1 MSLKKKGKA
10 MKRSFRGFFG
20 KLLKVLILLGIVSAV
35 LLVIMGFQKAD
46 AAEEEKVPVSELY
59 DVYAKD
65 GTDAIPEEIL
75 SSIFEAFGADYG
87 VLAKYHALLGDDTAA
102 ALITKTFY
110 LPDDDLISTAVGQR
124 VLIYR
129 LKKAYSERELAAIY
143 CGIMGYAPQNE
154 SDLLKLMEAVDLEEV
169 APQLLG
175 ENPLILDILTYL
187 KEHQMLSEETLK
199 KFDPYLEP

>member
-1 MSLKKKGKA
+1 MSAKKGKA
-10 MKRSFRGFFG
+10 GIGSARGCLIR
-20 KLLKVLILLGIVSAV
+20 LLKILMLLGLISAV
-35 LLVIMGFQKAD
+35 LLTIMGFQKAD
-46 AAEEEKVPVSELY
+46 VAEEKKVRVDQLY
-59 DVYAKD
+59 EVYAED

-75 SSIFEAFGADYG
+75 SSAFEAFGADDG

-154 SDLLKLMEAVDLEEV
+154 SDLLKLMEAVDLEEA

-199 KFDPYLEP
+199 KFDAYLE

>member
-1 MSLKKKGKA
+1 MSAKKGKA
-10 MKRSFRGFFG
+10 GKGSARGCLIR
-20 KLLKVLILLGIVSAV
+20 LLKILMLLGLISAV
-35 LLVIMGFQKAD
+35 LLTIMGFQKAD
-46 AAEEEKVPVSELY
+46 GAEEEKVRVDQLY
-59 DVYAKD
+59 EVYAED

-75 SSIFEAFGADYG
+75 SSAFVAFGADKG

-154 SDLLKLMEAVDLEEV
+154 SDLLKLMEAVDLEEA

-199 KFDPYLEP
+199 KFDAYLE